1 MGPGRRYFSVL
12 HKGFR
17 GSDRV
22 ETTDPRGTEHKLGS
36 VLPQRLVR
44 TRMNIC
50 WSLVPQGFT
59 PTPSWSGPE
68 TPYYGHS
75 RPCST
80 LLCAEVFVE
89 RLYSLLYIPA
99 SPMSYKRCRNR
110 NQGPL
115 SPYLGATA
123 APSLITRTA
132 RTGDC

>member
-1 MGPGRRYFSVL
+1 
-12 HKGFR
+12 
-17 GSDRV
+17 
-22 ETTDPRGTEHKLGS
+22 
-36 VLPQRLVR
+36 
-44 TRMNIC
+44 MNIC

-99 SPMSYKRCRNR
+99 SPMEPGAAVTLPWSHCSALAH
-110 NQGPL
+110 NQD
-115 SPYLGATA
+115 SED
-123 APSLITRTA
+123 R
-132 RTGDC
+132 